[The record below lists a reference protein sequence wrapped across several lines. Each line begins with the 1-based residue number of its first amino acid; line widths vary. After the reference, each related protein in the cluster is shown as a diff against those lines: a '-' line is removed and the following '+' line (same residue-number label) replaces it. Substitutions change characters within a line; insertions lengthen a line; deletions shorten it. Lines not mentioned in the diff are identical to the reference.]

1 MGAVHRSMWSAEQWK
16 LEPVNLTAQSSALCS
31 HQLIFQLDFS
41 LLVLC
46 GGKADTPWFQKDLWA
61 GPRAMWAVAAALL
74 PDEQSALVP
83 SNHSWIQLLFQCAM
97 DRGAWLTVSDFGRC
111 FLCSLFLGCEFLIY
125 MMGEVHKAL
134 STSPIKSL
142 CGCFLL
148 GLSPF
153 KYINAEGQAHNF
165 L

>member
-46 GGKADTPWFQKDLWA
+46 GGKADTPWFQKDSWA

-74 PDEQSALVP
+74 PGEQSALVP

-97 DRGAWLTVSDFGRC
+97 DRGAWLSLYQPLEDVFCVLSSLAVNFWFIWWERYTR
-111 FLCSLFLGCEFLIY
+111 LCLPHPL
-125 MMGEVHKAL
+125 
-134 STSPIKSL
+134 SL
-142 CGCFLL
+142 CVAAFSWDYL
-148 GLSPF
+148 F
-153 KYINAEGQAHNF
+153 
-165 L
+165 